1 MELAREQ
8 KPTGTQTIDRP
19 TVFSYLNKDWVLLVQ
34 GGIMI
39 FMNKQ

>member
-19 TVFSYLNKDWVLLVQ
+19 TVFLPGQ
-34 GGIMI
+34 GLGPPGPGWDHDLYE
-39 FMNKQ
+39 